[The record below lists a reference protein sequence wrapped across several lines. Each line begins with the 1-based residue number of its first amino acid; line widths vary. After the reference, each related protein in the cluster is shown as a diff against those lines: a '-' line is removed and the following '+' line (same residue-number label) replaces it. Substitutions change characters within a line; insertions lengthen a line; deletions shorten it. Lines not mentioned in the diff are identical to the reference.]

1 MFNWG
6 SSGWENSYLCGQQ
19 TYLALQKSIN
29 VVHRLDVA
37 DFLKKAAIS
46 PVLDVRT
53 PSEFQQGRIPGALN
67 LPLFSD
73 EERAEIGTLYKQVS
87 REAAFMRGLDLA
99 GPRMSAMVRQAE
111 CLAPGHD
118 ALVHCWR
125 GGQRS
130 ESVGWLLNTAGFEIG
145 VLEGGYKAFRNHVLA
160 FFEKAPYRLMILG
173 GPTGSGKTEVLHAM
187 QALGAQVID
196 LENLANHKGSAFG
209 SLGEEDQPSSEQF
222 ENMLFEAFSKLDP
235 GRPVWL
241 EHESRGIGRVFL
253 PDPFWRQMMENPLVL
268 VDPGKEARLDH
279 AMDIYGHFEAPLL
292 KSCFVRIQNRMGGQ
306 HVKAALEAIDAG
318 DIRAAAAIALAYYDK
333 TYSHH
338 LEKYPH
344 AAVHRLSIEGMSRQ
358 AAAAELIQLENSFV

>member
-1 MFNWG
+1 M
-6 SSGWENSYLCGQQ
+6 
-19 TYLALQKSIN
+19 
-29 VVHRLDVA
+29 VHRLEIA
-37 DFLKKAAIS
+37 DFLKKGATT

-53 PSEFQQGRIPGALN
+53 PAEFQQGRIPGALN

-87 REAAFMRGLDLA
+87 REAAFMRGLDLV
-99 GPRMSAMVRQAE
+99 GPRMTGMVRQAE
-111 CLAPGHD
+111 SLAPGRQ

-145 VLEGGYKAFRNHVLA
+145 VLEGGYKAYRNHVLS
-160 FFEKAPYRLMILG
+160 FFDKVPFRLLVLG

-187 QALGAQVID
+187 EARGAQVVD
-196 LENLANHKGSAFG
+196 LEKLANHKGSAFG
-209 SLGEEDQPSSEQF
+209 SLGEEAQPSSEHF
-222 ENMLFEAFSKLDP
+222 ENMLFEAFSKIDP
-235 GRPVWL
+235 SRPVWI
-241 EHESRGIGRVFL
+241 EHESRGIGRVYL

-268 VDPGKEARLDH
+268 VDPGMEARLDH
-279 AMDIYGHFEAPLL
+279 AMDVYGHFETPLL
-292 KSCFVRIQNRMGGQ
+292 KSCFIRVQNRMGGQ
-306 HVKAALEAIDAG
+306 YVKAALEAIDAG

-344 AAVHRLSIEGMSRQ
+344 ADVRRLSIEGMSRPE
-358 AAAAELIQLENSFV
+358 AAAALINLENSIL

>member
-1 MFNWG
+1 M
-6 SSGWENSYLCGQQ
+6 
-19 TYLALQKSIN
+19 
-29 VVHRLDVA
+29 VHRLEIA
-37 DFLKKAAIS
+37 DFLNKAATT

-53 PSEFQQGRIPGALN
+53 PSEFQQGRIPTALN

-87 REAAFMRGLDLA
+87 REAAFMRGLDLV
-99 GPRMSAMVRQAE
+99 GPRMTSMIRQAE
-111 CLAPGHD
+111 GLAPGRE

-130 ESVGWLLNTAGFEIG
+130 ESVSWLLGTAGFEIA
-145 VLEGGYKAFRNHVLA
+145 VLEGGYKAYRNHVLT
-160 FFEKAPYRLMILG
+160 FFEKTPFRLLILG
-173 GPTGSGKTEVLHAM
+173 GPTGSGKTELLHTM
-187 QALGAQVID
+187 QTQGAQVVD

-235 GRPVWL
+235 ARPVWL

-268 VDPGKEARLDH
+268 VDPGREARLDH
-279 AMDIYGHFEAPLL
+279 AMDIYGHFQAPLL

-333 TYSHH
+333 SYAHH

-344 AAVHRLSIEGMSRQ
+344 EVVHRLSIEGMGRQ
-358 AAAAELIQLENSFV
+358 EAAAALIHLENSLQQ